1 MGDVDGSPVG
11 MMVYEV
17 GDVDLHKAIHPDT
30 DGPGAGDR
38 KRIAGFDRGGEHL
51 VSGSHIA
58 DDSRGTGTAR
68 EV

>member
-30 DGPGAGDR
+30 DGPA
-38 KRIAGFDRGGEHL
+38 L
-51 VSGSHIA
+51 VIGNELP
-58 DDSRGTGTAR
+58 DSTVAAST
-68 EV
+68 